1 MKGLYRVSV
10 ITIVTWGEKK
20 KPVYVVA
27 DSKEKAEKYVNT
39 HLKSSHIAG
48 KISFLGVQLGMNMFH
63 SD

>member
-10 ITIVTWGEKK
+10 KAIVTWGKRK
-20 KPVYVVA
+20 KPVYVIA
-27 DSKEKAEKYVNT
+27 DSKVDAEKYVNR

-48 KISFLGVQLGMNMFH
+48 TVSFMGEQLGMNMFH